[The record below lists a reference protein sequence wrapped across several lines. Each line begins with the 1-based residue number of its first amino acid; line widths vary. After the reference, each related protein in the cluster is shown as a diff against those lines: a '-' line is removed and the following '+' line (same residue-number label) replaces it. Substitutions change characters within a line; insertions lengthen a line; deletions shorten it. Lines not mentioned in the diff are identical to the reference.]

1 MKFTYWII
9 IALLVFSA
17 APLQTRAQ
25 NRRSPHSQQLS
36 NCLDDFS
43 TCDRSAL
50 NAQQLQVVRRV
61 AQDHNLLECFNGFSD
76 CDKKQLNTEQQ
87 I

>member
-17 APLQTRAQ
+17 TPLQTRAQ
-25 NRRSPHSQQLS
+25 SRQSPHSQQLS
-36 NCLDDFS
+36 NCLEFS

-50 NAQQLQVVRRV
+50 NVQELQVVRRV
-61 AQDHNLLECFNGFSD
+61 AQDHSFLECFNGFSD
-76 CDKKQLNTEQQ
+76 CDKNS
-87 I
+87 